1 LYSIFV
7 TQNGDLRKQL
17 ASLQQELEEAV
28 FTRDSA
34 LAQEAASREECSQ
47 QVQMAN
53 EVIVYLLRHYT
64 VAKQVQMACV
74 IQDVFK
80 LVF

>member
-1 LYSIFV
+1 MYSMMYLFIFS

-17 ASLQQELEEAV
+17 ATLQQELEDAV

-47 QVQMAN
+47 QVQMAS
-53 EVIVYLLRHYT
+53 EVWDVLNSYT
-64 VAKQVQMACV
+64 
-74 IQDVFK
+74 IY
-80 LVF
+80 